1 MIVNKTMISKKPKIR
16 IQFGKG
22 YKFVEKTVSK
32 NQLHTVCEEARCPNI
47 YECWNRGTATIMI
60 LGEICT
66 RACGFCSVKTGS
78 PKQLDEMVARLHL
91 KKLGVEL
98 EVLTQDQAKYINVK
112 KEGPYKP
119 DYYRY

>member
-47 YECWNRGTATIMI
+47 YELSLIHI
-60 LGEICT
+60 
-66 RACGFCSVKTGS
+66 
-78 PKQLDEMVARLHL
+78 
-91 KKLGVEL
+91 
-98 EVLTQDQAKYINVK
+98 
-112 KEGPYKP
+112 
-119 DYYRY
+119 